1 MQDVWSEDLAA
12 QAHRGRELGPALC
25 TCEGYYH
32 TLWGSLRIAG
42 VNNTMKGEAA
52 VLAELMAPF
61 LRDDMRVMIGG
72 SADPGVLC
80 GIGRIYAPRMPTFTV
95 IDKCPVPL

>member
-1 MQDVWSEDLAA
+1 MSDLWSEDLAA
-12 QAHRGRELGPALC
+12 QAQRGRELGSTLC

-52 VLAELMAPF
+52 AFAELMAPF
-61 LRDDMRVMIGG
+61 VQTSR
-72 SADPGVLC
+72 A
-80 GIGRIYAPRMPTFTV
+80 
-95 IDKCPVPL
+95 